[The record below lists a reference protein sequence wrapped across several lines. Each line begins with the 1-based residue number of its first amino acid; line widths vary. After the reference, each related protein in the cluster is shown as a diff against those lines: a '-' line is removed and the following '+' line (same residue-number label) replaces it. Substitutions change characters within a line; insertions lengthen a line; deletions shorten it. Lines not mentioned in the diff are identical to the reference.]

1 MGEDSMGL
9 YILGISLASTFSYL
23 LVDRS
28 YNKEKEEVTG
38 DIVVREITSF
48 TNLVLPKERSKRRRL
63 QSAIER

>member
-1 MGEDSMGL
+1 MNTLD
-9 YILGISLASTFSYL
+9 
-23 LVDRS
+23 
-28 YNKEKEEVTG
+28 KEKEEVTG